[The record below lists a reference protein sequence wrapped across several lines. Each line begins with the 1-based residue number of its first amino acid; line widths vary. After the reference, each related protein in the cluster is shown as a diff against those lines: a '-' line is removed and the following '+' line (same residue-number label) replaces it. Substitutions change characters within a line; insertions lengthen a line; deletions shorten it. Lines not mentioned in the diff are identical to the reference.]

1 MNKPRTSIKIA
12 VGFAAVA
19 VAIFYGPRLYS
30 DWRVG
35 QIELHEIKPGSVN
48 IVGVDL
54 GQGFRIVVANQM
66 AQLRQVSAAD
76 SMKQGSGGVGGDDQD
91 SDSNT
96 TRKSRIPMREM
107 MQSLQG
113 NEEALSRFT
122 MVLNDFHED
131 DLPPERIYWTAE
143 DLKKALG
150 GDATLKAKL
159 VNDLNIN
166 LDGSPLPEVRVKS
179 LEDGI
184 VMKLP
189 VPVKVNVAGEKKT
202 LTATVLVP
210 YKPKLLQRVEL
221 AIEKKSDINNA
232 IIMGYYLDESKKVVA
247 NPKLREDVAGSL
259 QTYLDSKSLA
269 RMGEPAERVLAS
281 ATVVVNESMITKASY
296 NSYSSTNGKLHD
308 LSIELTGEGSD
319 RLWKYSKGRV
329 GTQLLLVADGIPIA
343 APRIQHE
350 LSQRSLDI
358 TQLPDEVL
366 VREATDLI
374 NKHMAGEKSK

>member
-12 VGFAAVA
+12 IGFAAVA
-19 VAIFYGPRLYS
+19 LAIFYGPRLYS

-35 QIELHEIKPGSVN
+35 QIQLHEIEPGAVN

-54 GQGFRIVVANQM
+54 GKGFRIVVANQM

-76 SMKQGSGGVGGDDQD
+76 SMKQGSGGVGGDEQD
-91 SDSNT
+91 SDQA

-107 MQSLQG
+107 MRSLQG

-131 DLPPERIYWTAE
+131 SLPPERIYWTAE
-143 DLKKALG
+143 DLKRALS
-150 GDATLKAKL
+150 GDVALKTKL

-166 LDGSPLPEVRVKS
+166 LDGSPLPEIRVKS

-189 VPVKVNVAGEKKT
+189 VPVKVNVAGVQKT
-202 LTATVLVP
+202 LTATVLIP
-210 YKPKLLQRVEL
+210 YKPKLLLRVESSV
-221 AIEKKSDINNA
+221 EKKSNLTNE
-232 IIMGYYLDESKKVVA
+232 IILGYYLEECKKVEA
-247 NPKLREDVAGSL
+247 NPALRENVVGAL
-259 QTYLDSKSLA
+259 REYLDPKSLA
-269 RMGEPAERVLAS
+269 QMAEPAERVLSS
-281 ATVVVNESMITKASY
+281 ATIVINESMITKASY
-296 NSYSSTNGKLHD
+296 NSYSSTNGKLQD